1 MKGYNLKIIF
11 KFYVLNVSLLLFFIG
26 TSCNHITKQNER
38 NMVKVR
44 AIIVDFIPRADHIDF
59 DSGNSTTYDATLLR
73 ITAPLELKDNKLF
86 IYRLSVD
93 QVSVE
98 DEKWRNLNKELEFTI
113 EKQFLE
119 KGECFEGVISNINWL

>member
-1 MKGYNLKIIF
+1 
-11 KFYVLNVSLLLFFIG
+11 
-26 TSCNHITKQNER
+26 
-38 NMVKVR
+38 
-44 AIIVDFIPRADHIDF
+44 
-59 DSGNSTTYDATLLR
+59 
-73 ITAPLELKDNKLF
+73 LELKDNKLF